1 MKTRILLYYIQCK
14 SFSPETVKN
23 HTFIFLFRDS
33 FLDFRFVSNCVVGGP
48 LVVSE
53 FVFPSRHLLIQS
65 KNGNTR
71 TIPEKCSKLTKKTPE
86 RLN

>member
-14 SFSPETVKN
+14 SFSPETVKK

-53 FVFPSRHLLIQS
+53 LFFRAGIYLFKV
-65 KNGNTR
+65 KM
-71 TIPEKCSKLTKKTPE
+71 ETPE
-86 RLN
+86 QYLKYVKS